1 MKRTTVGFLREVK
14 MFFKLNGRYFNHFFK
29 YDPDSLDI
37 LEQIIANES
46 KLTQELYSLP
56 TELLYNRNN
65 EYIAY
70 LTKLLKGYH
79 TIYDYIKLQKSYDKD
94 MVARNVATVVSEFE
108 NIGLNYYD
116 IHDENFM
123 IDEKGNFKVVD
134 VDGADTL
141 LTPQAKIDR
150 INNFWDF
157 IFEIYLFEFYPEH
170 PVRLNYV
177 YMFEDSDIYF
187 SKEFLEYIDGVIRD
201 DSCIL
206 TVEPEIYLPEFSDKE
221 KVNELS
227 KRLEL
232 DSKYYGK

>member
-1 MKRTTVGFLREVK
+1 MKRTTVSYLREAK
-14 MFFKLNGRYFNHFFK
+14 MSLRLNGRYFNKFFK
-29 YDPDSLDI
+29 YDPESLDI
-37 LEQIIANES
+37 LERIIANES

-56 TELLYNRNN
+56 IELLYNRKN

-70 LTKLLKGYH
+70 LTYLLKGYR
-79 TIYDYIKLQKSYDKD
+79 TIYDYIRLQDSYDKD
-94 MVARNVATVVSEFE
+94 MVARNVATVVNEFE
-108 NIGLNYYD
+108 SIGLNYYD

-123 IDEKGNFKVVD
+123 IDDNGNFKVVD
-134 VDGADTL
+134 VDGADMI

-157 IFEIYLFEFYPEH
+157 IFEMYLFEFYPEH

-177 YMFEDSDIYF
+177 YMFEESDTYL
-187 SKEFLEYIDGVIRD
+187 SREFLEYIDGVIRD

-206 TVEPEIYLPEFSDKE
+206 TVKPEIYLPEFYDKE
-221 KVNELS
+221 KVNEFS